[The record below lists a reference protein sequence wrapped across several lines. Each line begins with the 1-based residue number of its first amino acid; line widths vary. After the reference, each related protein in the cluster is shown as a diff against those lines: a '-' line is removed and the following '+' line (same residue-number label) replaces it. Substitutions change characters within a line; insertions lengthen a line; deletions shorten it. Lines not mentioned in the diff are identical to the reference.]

1 MLLTGIDDRAFISL
15 PSEKNIQGNIV
26 KIELFDELINEL
38 QKQFGEKIQ
47 EETEL
52 KDQLQR
58 LEKTI
63 SKHQN
68 SLNSTEE
75 EYNKLII
82 KRNDLR
88 NKFQNGSTDILKLVN

>member
-58 LEKTI
+58 LEKQYL
-63 SKHQN
+63 S
-68 SLNSTEE
+68 
-75 EYNKLII
+75 I
-82 KRNDLR
+82 K
-88 NKFQNGSTDILKLVN
+88 IL

>member
-1 MLLTGIDDRAFISL
+1 MIEHSFLFLQKKYSR
-15 PSEKNIQGNIV
+15 KYC

-58 LEKTI
+58 LEKQYL
-63 SKHQN
+63 S
-68 SLNSTEE
+68 
-75 EYNKLII
+75 I
-82 KRNDLR
+82 K
-88 NKFQNGSTDILKLVN
+88 IL